1 MKREQFL
8 RLLRREAR
16 KLELEFRVEK
26 AEGKGSHYRVYLGNR
41 VSTIKSGELRPGYV
55 KLIRRQLGLE

>member
-8 RLLRREAR
+8 RQLRREAR
-16 KLELEFRVEK
+16 VLKVEFRIER
-26 AEGKGSHYRVYLGNR
+26 AEGKGSHYRIYFGNR
-41 VSTIKSGELRPGYV
+41 VSTVKSGELKPGYV

>member
-1 MKREQFL
+1 MKREQLL

-26 AEGKGSHYRVYLGNR
+26 AEGKGSHYRVYTGNQ
-41 VSTIKSGELRPGYV
+41 VSTVKSGELKPG
-55 KLIRRQLGLE
+55 